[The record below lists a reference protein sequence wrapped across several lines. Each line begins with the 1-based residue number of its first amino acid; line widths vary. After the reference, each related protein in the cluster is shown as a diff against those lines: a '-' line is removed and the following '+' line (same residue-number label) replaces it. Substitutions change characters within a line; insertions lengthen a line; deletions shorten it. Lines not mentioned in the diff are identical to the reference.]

1 MAPANSVRPARPLRP
16 VGHDTALTLRLPGP
30 GDTLRL
36 GRALALAF
44 ASQPGAR
51 TLLLSGG
58 LGAGKTTLVRG
69 LVEALPGGNDA
80 EVSSPSFN
88 ICNMYPTR
96 PETAHYDLYRLEQA
110 PGAALAVA
118 DDALLDLLETE
129 GPRRAL
135 VIVEWAE
142 RLPADV
148 LPPDRLELTWLPA
161 THGRLI
167 TAIARGE
174 AACRVLAATAC
185 EVADLVMPE
194 TATVTA
200 TVTTPDTAPDRAPDG
215 APDGAV
221 VTATQ
226 APAAR
231 NDQENT

>member
-1 MAPANSVRPARPLRP
+1 MAPANPVRPVRD
-16 VGHDTALTLRLPGP
+16 DTVLTLRLPGP

-36 GRALALAF
+36 GRALALAL
-44 ASQPGAR
+44 AARHGAR

-69 LVEALPGGNDA
+69 LVEALPGGDNA

-96 PETAHYDLYRLEQA
+96 PETAHYDLYRLEPP
-110 PGAALAVA
+110 PGATHAAA

-129 GPRRAL
+129 GPRRVL

-161 THGRLI
+161 AHGRLI

-174 AACRVLAATAC
+174 AARRVLDATAR
-185 EVADLVMPE
+185 EVADLVAPE
-194 TATVTA
+194 TAPDMA
-200 TVTTPDTAPDRAPDG
+200 ADTAMQAAAAQEDR
-215 APDGAV
+215 
-221 VTATQ
+221 
-226 APAAR
+226 
-231 NDQENT
+231 ENT

>member
-1 MAPANSVRPARPLRP
+1 MAPATSARPIQP
-16 VGHDTALTLRLPGP
+16 DQPIGGDTGLTLRLPGP

-36 GRALALAF
+36 GRVLALALAD
-44 ASQPGAR
+44 QPGAR

-69 LVEALPGGNDA
+69 LVEALPGGDDA

-142 RLPADV
+142 RLPVDV

-167 TAIARGE
+167 MATARGE
-174 AACRVLAATAC
+174 AARRVLAATAR

-194 TATVTA
+194 TA
-200 TVTTPDTAPDRAPDG
+200 PDTAAD
-215 APDGAV
+215 
-221 VTATQ
+221 TAMQ
-226 APAAR
+226 APAAD
-231 NDQENT
+231 NDRDPRGAQDNT

>member
-1 MAPANSVRPARPLRP
+1 MAPANP
-16 VGHDTALTLRLPGP
+16 VQTSSALTLRLPGHD
-30 GDTLRL
+30 DTLRL
-36 GRALALAF
+36 GRTLARVLA
-44 ASQPGAR
+44 AEAGAR
-51 TLLLSGG
+51 TLLLTGG

-69 LVEALPGGNDA
+69 LVEALPGGDAA

-161 THGRLI
+161 AHGRLI

-174 AACRVLAATAC
+174 AAQRVLAATAR
-185 EVADLVMPE
+185 EVPDLV
-194 TATVTA
+194 
-200 TVTTPDTAPDRAPDG
+200 TPKTG
-215 APDGAV
+215 A
-221 VTATQ
+221 
-226 APAAR
+226 APALPDADAPTER
-231 NDQENT
+231 EAM

>member
-1 MAPANSVRPARPLRP
+1 MAPAHSARPLQSDQP
-16 VGHDTALTLRLPGP
+16 IGDDTVLTLRLPGP

-36 GRALALAF
+36 GRVLALALA
-44 ASQPGAR
+44 AQPGAR

-69 LVEALPGGNDA
+69 LVEALPGGDDA

-142 RLPADV
+142 RLPVDV

-167 TAIARGE
+167 TAFARGE
-174 AACRVLAATAC
+174 AARRVLAATAR
-185 EVADLVMPE
+185 EVADLVVPE
-194 TATVTA
+194 TAPRTA
-200 TVTTPDTAPDRAPDG
+200 ADTAM
-215 APDGAV
+215 
-221 VTATQ
+221 Q
-226 APAAR
+226 APSADDDRDPRDTRDTRDA
-231 NDQENT
+231 QENT

>member
-1 MAPANSVRPARPLRP
+1 MAPATSGQFIGDATV
-16 VGHDTALTLRLPGP
+16 LTLRLPGP

-36 GRALALAF
+36 GRVLAHVLA
-44 ASQPGAR
+44 AQPGAR

-69 LVEALPGGNDA
+69 LVESLPGGDNA

-142 RLPADV
+142 RLPVDV

-174 AACRVLAATAC
+174 AARRVLAATAR
-185 EVADLVMPE
+185 EVTDLVMPE
-194 TATVTA
+194 TAPHTTA
-200 TVTTPDTAPDRAPDG
+200 DTAM
-215 APDGAV
+215 
-221 VTATQ
+221 Q
-226 APAAR
+226 APSADDDRDPRDTRDTRGAQ
-231 NDQENT
+231 DNT

>member
-1 MAPANSVRPARPLRP
+1 MAPANPVQKTSAR
-16 VGHDTALTLRLPGP
+16 TLRLPGHD
-30 GDTLRL
+30 DTLRL
-36 GRALALAF
+36 GRTLARALAAE
-44 ASQPGAR
+44 AGAR
-51 TLLLSGG
+51 TLLLTGG

-69 LVEALPGGNDA
+69 LVEALPGGDAA

-161 THGRLI
+161 KHGRLI
-167 TAIARGE
+167 TAFARGE
-174 AACRVLAATAC
+174 AARRVLDATAR
-185 EVADLVMPE
+185 EVADLVTSE
-194 TATVTA
+194 TAPVTA
-200 TVTTPDTAPDRAPDG
+200 AE
-215 APDGAV
+215 
-221 VTATQ
+221 TATQ

-231 NDQENT
+231 NDQANT

>member
-1 MAPANSVRPARPLRP
+1 MAPASSGRSIGDAAV
-16 VGHDTALTLRLPGP
+16 LTLRLPGP
-30 GDTLRL
+30 DDTLRL
-36 GRALALAF
+36 GRVLALALA
-44 ASQPGAR
+44 AQPGAR

-69 LVEALPGGNDA
+69 LVEALPGGDNA

-110 PGAALAVA
+110 PGAAQAVA

-129 GPRRAL
+129 GPRRVL

-148 LPPDRLELTWLPA
+148 LPPDRLELTWLPVA
-161 THGRLI
+161 HGRLI

-174 AACRVLAATAC
+174 AARRVLDATAH
-185 EVADLVMPE
+185 EVADLVMP
-194 TATVTA
+194 V
-200 TVTTPDTAPDRAPDG
+200 TAPDAAD
-215 APDGAV
+215 
-221 VTATQ
+221 TATQ
-226 APAAR
+226 ATAAP
-231 NDQENT
+231 NDRENT

>member
-1 MAPANSVRPARPLRP
+1 MAPATSGQFIGDATV
-16 VGHDTALTLRLPGP
+16 LTLRLPGP

-36 GRALALAF
+36 GRVLAHVLA
-44 ASQPGAR
+44 AQPGAR

-69 LVEALPGGNDA
+69 LVESLPGGDNA

-142 RLPADV
+142 RLPANV

-167 TAIARGE
+167 MALARGE
-174 AACRVLAATAC
+174 AARRVLAATAR
-185 EVADLVMPE
+185 EVADLVTPE
-194 TATVTA
+194 MAPDMAPAAAT
-200 TVTTPDTAPDRAPDG
+200 DTAAD
-215 APDGAV
+215 
-221 VTATQ
+221 TATQ
-226 APAAR
+226 PPAAR
-231 NDQENT
+231 NDQTDT

>member
-1 MAPANSVRPARPLRP
+1 MAPASSGQSVGDAA
-16 VGHDTALTLRLPGP
+16 VLTLRLPGP
-30 GDTLRL
+30 DDTLRL
-36 GRALALAF
+36 GRVLALALAT
-44 ASQPGAR
+44 QPGAR

-69 LVEALPGGNDA
+69 MVEALPGGDNA

-142 RLPADV
+142 RLPANV
-148 LPPDRLELTWLPA
+148 LPPDRLEFTWLPA

-174 AACRVLAATAC
+174 AARRVLAATAR
-185 EVADLVMPE
+185 EVPDLVEPE
-194 TATVTA
+194 ALPTTAT
-200 TVTTPDTAPDRAPDG
+200 DTAADTVA
-215 APDGAV
+215 
-221 VTATQ
+221 Q
-226 APAAR
+226 APAVRA
-231 NDQENT
+231 DQANT

>member
-1 MAPANSVRPARPLRP
+1 MAPANP
-16 VGHDTALTLRLPGP
+16 VQTISALTLRLPGHD
-30 GDTLRL
+30 DTLRL
-36 GRALALAF
+36 GRVLAHALAAE
-44 ASQPGAR
+44 AEAR

-69 LVEALPGGNDA
+69 LVEALPGGDDA

-167 TAIARGE
+167 TAIAKGE
-174 AACRVLAATAC
+174 AARRVLAATAR
-185 EVADLVMPE
+185 EVADLV
-194 TATVTA
+194 
-200 TVTTPDTAPDRAPDG
+200 TPDTAPDSVADTAP
-215 APDGAV
+215 
-221 VTATQ
+221 Q

-231 NDQENT
+231 NAPENT

>member
-1 MAPANSVRPARPLRP
+1 MAPASSDRPIEPASPVRTAQPIR
-16 VGHDTALTLRLPGP
+16 HDTALTLRLSGP

-36 GRALALAF
+36 GRVLALALA
-44 ASQPGAR
+44 ARPEAR

-69 LVEALPGGNDA
+69 LVEALPGGDDA

-161 THGRLI
+161 AHGRLI

-174 AACRVLAATAC
+174 AARSVLAATAH
-185 EVADLVMPE
+185 EVADLVVPE
-194 TATVTA
+194 TAPV
-200 TVTTPDTAPDRAPDG
+200 TAPDRAE
-215 APDGAV
+215 

-226 APAAR
+226 VPTALA
-231 NDQENT
+231 DTENT

>member
-1 MAPANSVRPARPLRP
+1 MAPATSARPIQP
-16 VGHDTALTLRLPGP
+16 DQPIGDDTVLTLRLPGP

-36 GRALALAF
+36 GRVLALALAD
-44 ASQPGAR
+44 QPGAR

-69 LVEALPGGNDA
+69 LVEALPGGDDA

-142 RLPADV
+142 RLPVDV

-167 TAIARGE
+167 MAIARGE
-174 AACRVLAATAC
+174 AARRVLAVTAR

-194 TATVTA
+194 TA
-200 TVTTPDTAPDRAPDG
+200 PDTAAD
-215 APDGAV
+215 
-221 VTATQ
+221 TAMQ
-226 APAAR
+226 APAAGNVR
-231 NDQENT
+231 ATQGTQGTDENT

>member
-1 MAPANSVRPARPLRP
+1 MAPASSGQSIGDAAV
-16 VGHDTALTLRLPGP
+16 LTLRLPGP
-30 GDTLRL
+30 DDTLRL
-36 GRALALAF
+36 GRVLALALA
-44 ASQPGAR
+44 AQPGAR

-69 LVEALPGGNDA
+69 MVEALPGGDNA

-142 RLPADV
+142 RLPANV

-174 AACRVLAATAC
+174 AARRVLAATAR
-185 EVADLVMPE
+185 EVPDLVEPE
-194 TATVTA
+194 ALPTTAT
-200 TVTTPDTAPDRAPDG
+200 DTAADTVA
-215 APDGAV
+215 
-221 VTATQ
+221 Q
-226 APAAR
+226 APAVRA
-231 NDQENT
+231 DQANT

>member
-1 MAPANSVRPARPLRP
+1 MAPAHSARPFQP
-16 VGHDTALTLRLPGP
+16 DQPIGDDTILTLRLPGP

-36 GRALALAF
+36 GRVLALALA
-44 ASQPGAR
+44 AQPGAR

-69 LVEALPGGNDA
+69 LVEALPGGDDA

-142 RLPADV
+142 RLPANV

-167 TAIARGE
+167 MAFARGE
-174 AACRVLAATAC
+174 AARRVLAATAR
-185 EVADLVMPE
+185 EVADLVLPE
-194 TATVTA
+194 TA
-200 TVTTPDTAPDRAPDG
+200 PDTAAD
-215 APDGAV
+215 
-221 VTATQ
+221 TAMQ
-226 APAAR
+226 APAAG
-231 NDQENT
+231 NDRATRGTQGADENT

>member
-1 MAPANSVRPARPLRP
+1 MVPATSVRPGLSVWSDRD
-16 VGHDTALTLRLPGP
+16 VTALTLRLPGP
-30 GDTLRL
+30 EDTLRL
-36 GRALALAF
+36 GRALALGLVG
-44 ASQPGAR
+44 QPGAR

-69 LVEALPGGNDA
+69 MVEALPGGDNA

-174 AACRVLAATAC
+174 AARRVLAATAR
-185 EVADLVMPE
+185 EVADLVEQEALPAA
-194 TATVTA
+194 AT
-200 TVTTPDTAPDRAPDG
+200 DTAAD
-215 APDGAV
+215 
-221 VTATQ
+221 TATQ
-226 APAAR
+226 PPAAR
-231 NDQENT
+231 NDQTDT

>member
-1 MAPANSVRPARPLRP
+1 MAPASSGQSIGDAAV
-16 VGHDTALTLRLPGP
+16 LTLRLPGP
-30 GDTLRL
+30 DDTLRL
-36 GRALALAF
+36 GRVLALALAT
-44 ASQPGAR
+44 QPGAR
-51 TLLLSGG
+51 ILLLSGG

-69 LVEALPGGNDA
+69 MVEALPGGDNA

-142 RLPADV
+142 RLPANV
-148 LPPDRLELTWLPA
+148 LPPDRLEFTWLPA

-174 AACRVLAATAC
+174 AARRVLAATAR
-185 EVADLVMPE
+185 EVPDLVEPE
-194 TATVTA
+194 ALPTTAT
-200 TVTTPDTAPDRAPDG
+200 DTAADTVA
-215 APDGAV
+215 
-221 VTATQ
+221 Q
-226 APAAR
+226 APAVRA
-231 NDQENT
+231 DQANT

>member
-1 MAPANSVRPARPLRP
+1 MAPANPVRPIRD
-16 VGHDTALTLRLPGP
+16 DTVLTLRLPGP

-36 GRALALAF
+36 GRALALALT
-44 ASQPGAR
+44 ARPGAR

-69 LVEALPGGNDA
+69 LVEALPGGEDA

-110 PGAALAVA
+110 PGAALTVA

-161 THGRLI
+161 AHGRLI

-174 AACRVLAATAC
+174 AARRVLDATAR
-185 EVADLVMPE
+185 EVADLVAPE
-194 TATVTA
+194 AA
-200 TVTTPDTAPDRAPDG
+200 AAP
-215 APDGAV
+215 
-221 VTATQ
+221 ATQ
-226 APAAR
+226 AAAR
-231 NDQENT
+231 KDRENT